1 MLWAGGGLATG
12 RVIGATDRRGEFVA
26 DRRVGPHDFL
36 ATIYHHLG
44 IDYEKV
50 TLPDGTGGSVHIV
63 QDGKAIPELTST
75 AHSRS

>member
-1 MLWAGGGLATG
+1 MLWAGGGIETG
-12 RVIGATDRRGEFVA
+12 SVIGGTDRLGEDVV

-50 TLPDGTGGSVHIV
+50 TLPDQTGRPIHIV
-63 QDGKAIPELTST
+63 RNGQAIPELVAS
-75 AHSRS
+75 